1 MVRSTLEE
9 WTALANGDKG
19 TLLRVRATNHMATAA
34 TTVATTAP
42 PTASAW
48 LVQRPPSRDRTRMP
62 RRFPT
67 AWQAAATRKNTT
79 TAVSSR
85 RTELSSETSSPAWVA
100 AHAPRARPTSSPRY
114 PRSTIAN
121 PRRQPLRAARAR
133 ITSRRTSIVCRWKG
147 IAVPAA
153 EGVRLILIGWRTKHG
168 VLHQARP
175 RADAH
180 DVWTPTSTPSWHRC
194 RWPPPGPC
202 SGPRRPRTRAG
213 RTCTCPTGRSGR
225 AGGRRRPASSCAPST
240 GWSCSASRPPEGR
253 RGQPS
258 SPGLEVVAQGPLDL
272 LGQLAHADQDRVP
285 DRRERR
291 RVREVHVDHLGHR
304 HLVPEGGGEHVDPL
318 GRVLAADDLGSEQ
331 PARTALGQHLD
342 LHLLG

>member
-9 WTALANGDKG
+9 WTARENGDKG
-19 TLLRVRATNHMATAA
+19 TLLRVRAMNHMAMAA

-79 TAVSSR
+79 TAITSR

-202 SGPRRPRTRAG
+202 SGPAG
-213 RTCTCPTGRSGR
+213 RGRVLGGR
-225 AGGRRRPASSCAPST
+225 AHARRDGQGLRAAGGDQPGAVRRAPGGAVRARGLLRPGA
-240 GWSCSASRPPEGR
+240 G
-253 RGQPS
+253 
-258 SPGLEVVAQGPLDL
+258 PGLEVVAQALVDL
-272 LGQLAHADQDRVP
+272 LGQLAHGDQDRVP
-285 DRRERR
+285 DR
-291 RVREVHVDHLGHR
+291 
-304 HLVPEGGGEHVDPL
+304 
-318 GRVLAADDLGSEQ
+318 
-331 PARTALGQHLD
+331 
-342 LHLLG
+342 

>member
-9 WTALANGDKG
+9 WTARENGDRG
-19 TLLRVRATNHMATAA
+19 TLLRVRAMNHMAMAA

-114 PRSTIAN
+114 PMSTIAN

-133 ITSRRTSIVCRWKG
+133 ITSRRMSIACRWKG

-153 EGVRLILIGWRTKHG
+153 EGVHLILIGWRTKHG
-168 VLHQARP
+168 GFTRRGRVPMHTTYGHRRRH
-175 RADAH
+175 RAGTA
-180 DVWTPTSTPSWHRC
+180 VAGR
-194 RWPPPGPC
+194 RPGPVP
-202 SGPRRPRTRAG
+202 GPAG
-213 RTCTCPTGRSGR
+213 R
-225 AGGRRRPASSCAPST
+225 
-240 GWSCSASRPPEGR
+240 
-253 RGQPS
+253 
-258 SPGLEVVAQGPLDL
+258 
-272 LGQLAHADQDRVP
+272 
-285 DRRERR
+285 
-291 RVREVHVDHLGHR
+291 
-304 HLVPEGGGEHVDPL
+304 
-318 GRVLAADDLGSEQ
+318 GRVLGGRAHARRDGQGLRAAEGDQPGAVRRAPGGAVRPRGLLRPGIRGSRPGSARPARPACARRSGPGPR
-331 PARTALGQHLD
+331 PARTAARTTGPY
-342 LHLLG
+342 